1 MMPCLSSLIFW
12 LREHERYLSA
22 LCALTLVPVSASRA
36 EPLSRGTAVALALAQ
51 NPQLAAARAVE
62 AQSAA
67 RRGQADAAQFP
78 AISITLAVGPSLK
91 AKLAPGTGA
100 QSIENTYGDVG
111 LNDLSIA
118 LGGQLEVLQPL
129 YTFGKITKR
138 QAAADHELRA
148 RRAQTEMT
156 RAQLVVSVA
165 QLYEGLSFARDAERF
180 FDEIEHWLLRT
191 VESTQR
197 EIDNDTGTRDQDLM
211 RIETALGAVRI
222 GLHQAQTSRRQ
233 AEAGLRA
240 YLALSED
247 ASIEPK
253 EPELVLLPQPV
264 PSRGQLIALAQRQR
278 PELRALAEGSA
289 AYTALAEAEAAGK
302 LPDFFALLFASGGYT
317 PGRDLADSRYIR
329 DPLNGFYPGLLVGA
343 RWQLT
348 GDMADKRADENH
360 AKATELQQMERWA
373 KLALPA
379 EVTKAFEDSQRAKAD
394 HEAAE
399 KAVSTAK
406 RWSVQA
412 SADYSVG
419 LGDVRDLTDA
429 TQAFVQLRAAAY
441 DAKYR
446 HNMAMAELERAIG
459 GFDPAQAN
467 PLYPCKQE

>member
-1 MMPCLSSLIFW
+1 MLCPSSLIVS
-12 LREHERYLSA
+12 LRKCGKYLSA
-22 LCALTLVPVSASRA
+22 VCALALLPFSISRA
-36 EPLSRGTAVALALAQ
+36 EPLSRGAAVALALAQ

-78 AISITLAVGPSLK
+78 AISVTLAVGPSLK
-91 AKLAPGTGA
+91 AKLVPGTGA
-100 QSIENTYGDVG
+100 QSTENTYGDVG
-111 LNDLSIA
+111 LSDLSVA

-129 YTFGKITKR
+129 YTFGKISNR
-138 QAAADHELRA
+138 QVAADHELRA
-148 RRAQTEMT
+148 RQAQTEMT
-156 RAQLVVSVA
+156 RAQLAVTVA
-165 QLYEGLSFARDAERF
+165 QLYEGLLLARDVERF

-197 EIDNDTGTRDQDLM
+197 EIDSDTGVREQDLM
-211 RIETALGAVRI
+211 RIETALGAVRL
-222 GLHQAQTSRRQ
+222 GLHQAQGSRRQ

-240 YLALSED
+240 YLALSEG
-247 ASIEPK
+247 AGIEPN
-253 EPELVLLPQPV
+253 EPALVLLPQTV
-264 PSRGQLIALAQRQR
+264 PDRAQLIALAQRQR
-278 PELRALAEGSA
+278 PELRALAEGSS

-317 PGRDLADSRYIR
+317 PGRDVADSRYIR
-329 DPLNGFYPGLLVGA
+329 DPLNGFYPGMLVGA

-348 GDMADKRADENH
+348 GDMADKRADENR
-360 AKATELQQMERWA
+360 AKATELQQLQRWA
-373 KLALPA
+373 KVALPA

-394 HEAAE
+394 HEAVE

-429 TQAFVQLRAAAY
+429 TQAFVQLRVAVY

-446 HNMAMAELERAIG
+446 HNIALAELERAIG
-459 GFDPAQAN
+459 GFDPAQSN
-467 PLYPCKQE
+467 PLYPCKKE